1 MIIDYY
7 FVSKSLINNL
17 KAIKNLET
25 IGRPEASWVSS
36 NREILMSQINP
47 QDKVAENSLTKY
59 YYQYFS
65 ELLQVKVLRPALMAI
80 FVFGAYFGYSAL
92 TLTAQASLPGEA
104 MYPIKVLG
112 EKLQLAATFGDEG
125 KVKLKMDFISRRG
138 DELQQIARKPE
149 DPKVKSVN
157 ISATVKQITQDVK
170 DVQTQIDKMTNDA
183 SAVTLISTAKVV
195 DDKTL
200 KVEKDIVDVHTS
212 LPTEVKKEVAKDV
225 KEAIAQTEVT
235 GTQALSVMVA
245 KSEEKQVK
253 DANQAVSDKELTTR
267 VGDRIKNMEIAVEA
281 ANLEV
286 DKIATGTTALIMNT
300 ITVVSSSTSDSVTTT
315 TLKDAMKEVS
325 DQPKAAQDAVDQAKS
340 LLDKK
345 DFSSAL
351 LKIVEG
357 KNIAADVFEKAPLLD
372 DKIKTEIVS
381 STAVRASTT
390 ASSTI
395 MK

>member
-1 MIIDYY
+1 M
-7 FVSKSLINNL
+7 SKSLINNL
-17 KAIKNLET
+17 KAIKNLESA
-25 IGRPEASWVSS
+25 GRPEASWVAS

-47 QDKVAENSLTKY
+47 QAKTVEYSLVKY

-65 ELLQVKVLRPALMAI
+65 EAIQIKVLRPALMAVL
-80 FVFGAYFGYSAL
+80 VFGAYFGYSAI

-112 EKLQLAATFGDEG
+112 EKLQMVATFGDEG

-149 DPKVKSVN
+149 DPMVKSGK

-170 DVQTQIDKMTNDA
+170 EVKTQIDKMAIDA
-183 SAVTLISTAKVV
+183 SATSLISTAKVV

-212 LPTEVKKEVAKDV
+212 LSTEVKKEVAKDV

-235 GTQALSVMVA
+235 GTQALSVMVS
-245 KSEEKQVK
+245 KSEEQVVK
-253 DANQAVSDKELTTR
+253 DANLAVSDKELVLR
-267 VGDRIKNMEIAVEA
+267 VGDRIKNMELAVEA
-281 ANLEV
+281 ATSEV
-286 DKIATGTTALIMNT
+286 NKIATGTTAVIMDKV
-300 ITVVSSSTSDSVTTT
+300 TVVASSTAYAMTTT
-315 TLKDAMKEVS
+315 TLKEAVQAVS
-325 DQPKAAQDAVDQAKS
+325 DQPKAAQDAVDEAKN

-372 DKIKTEIVS
+372 AKIKIEIVS
-381 STAVRASTT
+381 STAATV
-390 ASSTI
+390 SSTI
-395 MK
+395 TK

>member
-1 MIIDYY
+1 M
-7 FVSKSLINNL
+7 SKSLINNL
-17 KAIKNLET
+17 LAVKNLET
-25 IGRPEASWVSS
+25 IGRPEAAWVLS
-36 NREILMSQINP
+36 NREIMMSQINP
-47 QDKVAENSLTKY
+47 QDKKIEENSLTKY

-65 ELLQVKVLRPALMAI
+65 EMLQFKVLRPALMAVL
-80 FVFGAYFGYSAL
+80 VFGAYFGYSAI

-112 EKLQLAATFGDEG
+112 EKLQMAATFGDEG

-138 DELQQIARKPE
+138 DELQQIARTPE
-149 DPKVKSVN
+149 DPMIKSVK
-157 ISATVKQITQDVK
+157 ISATVKQITEDVK
-170 DVQTQIDKMTNDA
+170 DVKTQMDKMTIDA
-183 SAVTLISTAKVV
+183 SAASLISTAKVV

-212 LPTEVKKEVAKDV
+212 LSTEVKKEVAKDV

-235 GTQALSVMVA
+235 GTQALSVMVS
-245 KSEEKQVK
+245 KSGEKEVK
-253 DANQAVSDKELTTR
+253 DANQAVSDKELVAR

-281 ANLEV
+281 ATSEV
-286 DKIATGTTALIMNT
+286 NKIATGTAAVIMGKVT
-300 ITVVSSSTSDSVTTT
+300 IVSSSTSASLATT
-315 TLKDAMKEVS
+315 TLKDAMQAVS
-325 DQPKAAQDAVDQAKS
+325 DQPKAAQDAVDEAKN

-372 DKIKTEIVS
+372 AQIRTEIVS
-381 STAVRASTT
+381 STATST
-390 ASSTI
+390 SV
-395 MK
+395 K

>member
-1 MIIDYY
+1 
-7 FVSKSLINNL
+7 VSKSLINNL
-17 KAIKNLET
+17 KAVKNLET
-25 IGRPEASWVSS
+25 IGRPEAAWVLS

-47 QDKVAENSLTKY
+47 QDKKIEENSLTKY

-65 ELLQVKVLRPALMAI
+65 EMLQFKVLRPALMAV
-80 FVFGAYFGYSAL
+80 FVFGAYFGYSAI

-112 EKLQLAATFGDEG
+112 EKLQMATTFGDEG

-138 DELQQIARKPE
+138 DELQQIARTPE
-149 DPKVKSVN
+149 DPMVKSVK
-157 ISATVKQITQDVK
+157 ISATVKQITEDVK
-170 DVQTQIDKMTNDA
+170 DVKTQIDKMTIDA
-183 SAVTLISTAKVV
+183 SAASLISTAKVV

-212 LPTEVKKEVAKDV
+212 LSTEVKKEVAKDV

-235 GTQALSVMVA
+235 GTQALSVMVS
-245 KSEEKQVK
+245 KSGEKEVK
-253 DANQAVSDKELTTR
+253 DANQAVSDKELVAR

-281 ANLEV
+281 AASEV
-286 DKIATGTTALIMNT
+286 NKIATGTAAIIMDKVT
-300 ITVVSSSTSDSVTTT
+300 MVSSSTSASLTTT
-315 TLKDAMKEVS
+315 TLKDAMQAVS
-325 DQPKAAQDAVDQAKS
+325 DQPKAAQDAVDEAKN

-372 DKIKTEIVS
+372 AQIRTEIVS
-381 STAVRASTT
+381 STATST
-390 ASSTI
+390 AV
-395 MK
+395 K